1 MACGENETHLRIQ
14 SSTFNT
20 SHKTVSTKEI
30 QCLHLA
36 PLSHT
41 LNHPSGKLMG
51 RYVNARKDCMRNVGH
66 FSLRLLG
73 LLAPETIS
81 QYLPFFLN
89 KCPKTRNLKEQI
101 NSPFNVEHLYFLVFL
116 RQGLMG

>member
-1 MACGENETHLRIQ
+1 
-14 SSTFNT
+14 
-20 SHKTVSTKEI
+20 
-30 QCLHLA
+30 
-36 PLSHT
+36 
-41 LNHPSGKLMG
+41 MG

-73 LLAPETIS
+73 LLAPETVS

-116 RQGLMG
+116 RQGLMD